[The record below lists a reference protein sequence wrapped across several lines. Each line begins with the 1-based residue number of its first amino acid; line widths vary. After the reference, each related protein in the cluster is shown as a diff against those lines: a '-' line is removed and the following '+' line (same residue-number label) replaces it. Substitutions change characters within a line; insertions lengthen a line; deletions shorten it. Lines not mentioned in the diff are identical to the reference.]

1 MGNVRTVHLTWK
13 TKSTVQNQLT
23 GLRITTG
30 MWRVSWLLIFTSVA
44 KDLNSGMP
52 WTNPASGQRPL
63 NCKSSAL
70 TTRPRCL
77 LPISMRMLT
86 RDIIAVNTVMLGF
99 TKCVCEWETEKG
111 SVLEA
116 KHQQFYMRAHC
127 SNVATTLTYITKIK
141 VWLKVSPKLLIV
153 AEREGVLDKALP
165 TSVWGAIRM
174 AALFTVICFYFRW
187 LSRSLGSKSLP
198 TDCRHGKR

>member
-1 MGNVRTVHLTWK
+1 MTSQLAVNFYKRGRGFELT
-13 TKSTVQNQLT
+13 TTENKSSN
-23 GLRITTG
+23 R
-30 MWRVSWLLIFTSVA
+30 SEY
-44 KDLNSGMP
+44 DLNSG
-52 WTNPASGQRPL
+52 PL

-70 TTRPRCL
+70 TTRQASSYQF
-77 LPISMRMLT
+77 SMLILK
-86 RDIIAVNTVMLGF
+86 RDVIAVKIVMLET

-127 SNVATTLTYITKIK
+127 SNIATTLTYIIKIK
-141 VWLKVSPKLLIV
+141 VWLKVSPKLLII

-198 TDCRHGKR
+198 TDCRHGKRKHWIARATDGFEL